1 MCSIMGYCGRGADLA
16 AFQKG
21 FDRTISRGPDD
32 SRIVDVGG
40 GILAFHRLAIMGLSL
55 RGCSPLSWTAAM
67 RCATGSCT
75 ALRPCGLPWRKRA
88 TPSKAAATAK
98 SCCPSTGS
106 MARPCSP
113 CWTRSS
119 PASFT
124 MDRPGSLSP
133 PGTPS
138 ASVPCTM
145 ATTKRASS
153 SLPASPRTWWA
164 FAARSCL
171 PAGLLLSR
179 RRVPPLPGH
188 RGSGTG
194 LPG

>member
-1 MCSIMGYCGRGADLA
+1 M
-16 AFQKG
+16 
-21 FDRTISRGPDD
+21 
-32 SRIVDVGG
+32 
-40 GILAFHRLAIMGLSL
+40 
-55 RGCSPLSWTAAM
+55 
-67 RCATGSCT
+67 
-75 ALRPCGLPWRKRA
+75 RPCGLPWRKRA

-98 SCCPSTGS
+98 SFCPSTGS

-113 CWTRSS
+113 CWMRSS
-119 PASFT
+119 PASST

-164 FAARSCL
+164 FAARSCPSRRAATIKAARSIATGTSRQWNRSAGMTWTP
-171 PAGLLLSR
+171 PAGRSTTSWWPGWR
-179 RRVPPLPGH
+179 NGWWRTPRWAFCSPAGWIPPWCAPLPPG
-188 RGSGTG
+188 RAKRPSAP
-194 LPG
+194 LPSACGRTPST